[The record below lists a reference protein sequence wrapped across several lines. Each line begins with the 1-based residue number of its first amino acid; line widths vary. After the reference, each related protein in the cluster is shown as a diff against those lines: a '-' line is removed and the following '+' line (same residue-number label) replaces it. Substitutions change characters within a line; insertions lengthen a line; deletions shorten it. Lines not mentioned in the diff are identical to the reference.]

1 MPEVP
6 NGSREAQDGGHTAD
20 SGDSLQREDT
30 DDGEFFFCTLCLEE
44 QDNQETTRGDVIDA
58 LAHIMG
64 HWPRNDLHLRPSV
77 SLV

>member
-1 MPEVP
+1 MQETQD
-6 NGSREAQDGGHTAD
+6 GSPEAQNGGYAAD
-20 SGDSLQREDT
+20 SDHPSEGGP
-30 DDGEFFFCTLCLEE
+30 DDREFFFCTLCLEE